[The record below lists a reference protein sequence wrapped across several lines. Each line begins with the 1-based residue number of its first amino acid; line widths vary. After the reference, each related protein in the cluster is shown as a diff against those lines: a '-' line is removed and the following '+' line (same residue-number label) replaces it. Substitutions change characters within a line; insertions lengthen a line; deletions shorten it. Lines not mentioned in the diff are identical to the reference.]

1 MNAQQH
7 DGGFVDLVDFRW
19 LMAGLGR
26 RVDLTRLRRD
36 AAYANE
42 CVERGMASGSQLV
55 RQRSVE
61 LLPRLARL
69 HAQPA
74 LLH

>member
-1 MNAQQH
+1 MNAQRH
-7 DGGFVDLVDFRW
+7 DGGFVDLANFKW

-26 RVDLTRLRRD
+26 RVDLTRLQRD

-42 CVERGMASGSQLV
+42 CVERGVASGSLLV
-55 RQRSVE
+55 RRRSVE
-61 LLPRLARL
+61 LLPRLDRL